1 MLPHLSR
8 GTFRREKQGRQLQR
22 FLVGRDRWNCAEPDR
37 SLFESRCYRDEI
49 MPTINAAGLA
59 LIKSFEGCEL
69 TAYSDVAGIL
79 TIGWGHTGP
88 DVYAGQTITQEEADA
103 LLLTDLQEAEE
114 DVQRFV
120 EVQLTPNE
128 FSALVSFQYNTG
140 ALSRSTLLV
149 YLNRFDFDAASAE
162 FLKWVWAAGEIQPG
176 LVRRRQAERA
186 LFDQGRTSG

>member
-1 MLPHLSR
+1 
-8 GTFRREKQGRQLQR
+8 
-22 FLVGRDRWNCAEPDR
+22 
-37 SLFESRCYRDEI
+37 